1 MYRKDSM
8 SGGGTFVYLNN
19 LITRDILQLRESY
32 FYKTIKNIKISN
44 NFDGL
49 IYLYRD
55 INQEKNSSSE
65 KLLYKDKLI
74 LATN

>member
-1 MYRKDSM
+1 MYRKESM

-19 LITRDILQLRESY
+19 LITGDILQLSESY